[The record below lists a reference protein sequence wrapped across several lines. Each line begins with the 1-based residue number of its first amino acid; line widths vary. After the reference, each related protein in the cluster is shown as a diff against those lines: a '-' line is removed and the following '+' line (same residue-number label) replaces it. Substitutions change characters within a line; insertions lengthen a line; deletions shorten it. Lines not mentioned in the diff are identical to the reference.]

1 MPRRGERAPRI
12 VAFATQGTNSRDERR
27 LRELLEG
34 FDVSFAPVWR
44 GRGRLRTAARLIREI
59 SHRRPDLV
67 VMEGTGIGGGIAV
80 LASHCLSRA
89 PYVVGTGDAVGPFVG
104 SHQPLLGPSF
114 AVYERALYRF
124 SAGVVG
130 WTPYLAGRA
139 ITYGAPRAISVPGW
153 APPPLSGPER
163 SASRRSV
170 SRVLGIPEEAIV
182 VGLVGSLVWNRRVGY
197 CYGLELVR
205 AATRLRRDDVAVLVV
220 GGGSGEKYLKS
231 AAGRSLGKS
240 VFVVG
245 AAPHEAMPRYLA
257 AMDIASLPQS
267 VDGVGSFR
275 YSAKLPEYLAARL
288 PEITGRIPAAYD
300 LDTGWVWRLPGR
312 GPWNEVYVSALADLL
327 SRVTEDEI
335 SEKQAA
341 IASAAQF
348 HRPTQVAR
356 MADFLGDLTDD
367 LKDGLR

>member
-1 MPRRGERAPRI
+1 
-12 VAFATQGTNSRDERR
+12 
-27 LRELLEG
+27 
-34 FDVSFAPVWR
+34 
-44 GRGRLRTAARLIREI
+44 
-59 SHRRPDLV
+59 
-67 VMEGTGIGGGIAV
+67 
-80 LASHCLSRA
+80 
-89 PYVVGTGDAVGPFVG
+89 
-104 SHQPLLGPSF
+104 
-114 AVYERALYRF
+114 
-124 SAGVVG
+124 
-130 WTPYLAGRA
+130 
-139 ITYGAPRAISVPGW
+139 
-153 APPPLSGPER
+153 
-163 SASRRSV
+163 
-170 SRVLGIPEEAIV
+170 VLGIPEEAIV

-245 AAPHEAMPRYLA
+245 AVPHEAVPRYLA

-275 YSAKLPEYLAARL
+275 YSTKLPEYLAARL